1 MTLKFADTSNLV
13 KMQADLLVIPYHS
26 LEYRKLQKA
35 ILQEEYR
42 IDGFNNWVADVNRK
56 MRKQ

>member
-1 MTLKFADTSNLV
+1 MTLKFADTSKLV

-35 ILQEEYR
+35 ILQEECR

-56 MRKQ
+56 MRKR

>member
-1 MTLKFADTSNLV
+1 MTLRFADTSKLV
-13 KMQADLLVIPYHS
+13 KMQADLLVTPYHS
-26 LEYRKLQKA
+26 LEYRKLQEA

-56 MRKQ
+56 MRKR